1 MTAIRVVPG
10 RFGIAATIAR
20 REAMASMR
28 GFGFYVAIAVAM
40 AAATWMLLVDL
51 RAVEE
56 AGILVR
62 AEAFGAPLVV
72 AMLILGIF
80 LAVAATVSVV
90 RDRNRGT
97 LEVLFYGP
105 VDETSYVL
113 GTVGG
118 MLTGFIIA
126 LPLVVAGLFLLS
138 VMTGFLLTPS
148 IYAGVAVSVVPAAEI
163 ISLGVLISVCASRVR
178 SAVLAAIGLIAFL
191 VGVTVA
197 YEMVLLVPIEEA
209 SSPVIP
215 LRDALRTLN
224 TIVLLISP
232 FAHLERIVD
241 AVAAES
247 WRRAGLDLLLSLGL
261 SLALIAAAIAW
272 LRRRGVHGARE

>member
-1 MTAIRVVPG
+1 
-10 RFGIAATIAR
+10 
-20 REAMASMR
+20 
-28 GFGFYVAIAVAM
+28 
-40 AAATWMLLVDL
+40 
-51 RAVEE
+51 
-56 AGILVR
+56 
-62 AEAFGAPLVV
+62 
-72 AMLILGIF
+72 
-80 LAVAATVSVV
+80 
-90 RDRNRGT
+90 
-97 LEVLFYGP
+97 
-105 VDETSYVL
+105 
-113 GTVGG
+113 
-118 MLTGFIIA
+118 
-126 LPLVVAGLFLLS
+126 
-138 VMTGFLLTPS
+138 
-148 IYAGVAVSVVPAAEI
+148 
-163 ISLGVLISVCASRVR
+163 
-178 SAVLAAIGLIAFL
+178 LIAFL